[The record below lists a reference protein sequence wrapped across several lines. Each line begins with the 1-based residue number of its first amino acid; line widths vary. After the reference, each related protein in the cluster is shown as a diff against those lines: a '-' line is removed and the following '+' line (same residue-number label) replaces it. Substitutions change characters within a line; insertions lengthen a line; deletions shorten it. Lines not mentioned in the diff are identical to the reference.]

1 MADPV
6 SPPPA
11 QLLPWWALPGLA
23 VIILLIYAG
32 GLVAVCFLNNDTLR
46 TSYFGSVPVV
56 VMTAINY
63 FFGSS
68 AGSEKKSDAIVSDS
82 ANKSAALALS
92 TPTDSTQPSDAAK
105 ALAAKVQAANV

>member
-1 MADPV
+1 MADPTAPPTT
-6 SPPPA
+6 SP
-11 QLLPWWALPGLA
+11 LPWWALPGLA
-23 VIILLIYAG
+23 VIILTIYAG

-68 AGSEKKSDAIVSDS
+68 AGSDKKSDTIAVDS
-82 ANKSAALALS
+82 AAKSAALAVS
-92 TPTDSTQPSDAAK
+92 TPTVIPTTEPSDAAK
-105 ALAAKVQAANV
+105 ALAEKLPA